1 MSDEHPVVRIGTP
14 ADFPRMLEFLKLMHA
29 ENGIMPLSMDR
40 VVPFLQCALA
50 HHQSLV
56 GIIDGDDGD
65 IAASV
70 GLMIGQYWYSE
81 TKHLEDAWNFV
92 RAEYR
97 TRPMARPLIEFAKR
111 AADGLHVPLLM
122 GVLSET
128 RTMAKVRLY
137 ERQLKFVGAIFTH
150 YPTEIGAS

>member
-1 MSDEHPVVRIGTP
+1 
-14 ADFPRMLEFLKLMHA
+14 MLEFLKLMHA
-29 ENGIMPLSMDR
+29 ENGIMPLAMER
-40 VVPFLQCALA
+40 VIPVLQCGLA
-50 HHQSLV
+50 RYQSLV
-56 GIIDGDDGD
+56 GVIDGDDGD

-81 TKHLEDAWNFV
+81 TQHLEDAWNFV

-97 TRPMARPLIEFAKR
+97 KRPMARPLIEFAKR
-111 AADGLHVPLLM
+111 AADGLDMPLLM

-150 YPTEIGAS
+150 HPHERTAEAV